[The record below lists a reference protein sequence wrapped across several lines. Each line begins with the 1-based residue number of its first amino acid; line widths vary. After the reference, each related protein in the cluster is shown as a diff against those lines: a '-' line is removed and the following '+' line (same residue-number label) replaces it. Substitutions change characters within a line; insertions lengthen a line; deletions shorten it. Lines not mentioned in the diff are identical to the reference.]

1 MVNMYLLFMLELLA
15 LIDYVLKAAKVLSW
29 MECGHDTS
37 HQLLM
42 LWKWAIDQVLWL
54 VKLMCAIKLSCLF
67 GWRS

>member
-1 MVNMYLLFMLELLA
+1 MVNMNLLFMLEFLA
-15 LIDYVLKAAKVLSW
+15 LIDYVLKASKVLSW

-42 LWKWAIDQVLWL
+42 LWKWAIDHVLWL
-54 VKLMCAIKLSCLF
+54 VKLMCAIKVSWLS